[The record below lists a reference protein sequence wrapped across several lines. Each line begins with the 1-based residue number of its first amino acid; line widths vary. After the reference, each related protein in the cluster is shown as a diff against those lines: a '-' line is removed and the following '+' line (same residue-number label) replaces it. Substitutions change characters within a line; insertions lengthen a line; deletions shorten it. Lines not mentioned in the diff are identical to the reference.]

1 MTLKEKIICRLH
13 FKKSFNRGF
22 DCKCRICGS
31 EAEIFTVD
39 NEDYAPFCS
48 IVIRCPKC
56 EKNYIKF

>member
-31 EAEIFTVD
+31 EAEIYTVD
-39 NEDYAPFCS
+39 NNDYQNFCS
-48 IVIRCPKC
+48 IVIRCPKM
-56 EKNYIKF
+56 